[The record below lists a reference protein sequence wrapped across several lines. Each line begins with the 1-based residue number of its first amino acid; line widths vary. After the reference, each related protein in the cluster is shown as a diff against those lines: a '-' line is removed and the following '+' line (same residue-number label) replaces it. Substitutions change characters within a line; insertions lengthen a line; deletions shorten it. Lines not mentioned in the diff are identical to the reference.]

1 MPVSAVVGLVHVAL
15 SACTDRRVSCG
26 RPLTV
31 GPDQAAQGVAPAR
44 PGPWLPYRPTG
55 KRLGRPLL
63 LQSGAAVPSVPIRP
77 GSGSC
82 TRRLMTIHDQVVS
95 SGSI

>member
-1 MPVSAVVGLVHVAL
+1 MPVSAVAGLVHVEL

-26 RPLTV
+26 RPLTL

-63 LQSGAAVPSVPIRP
+63 LQSGAAVPVRTNPARIRILRP
-77 GSGSC
+77 PP
-82 TRRLMTIHDQVVS
+82 DDDP
-95 SGSI
+95 